1 MNNVQ
6 TNIMSAAPAPSTT
19 MKANAADA
27 VRPVNQAGATAN
39 RVPKKPSF
47 DRTLAKL
54 KDSKQDVAE
63 APETMAK
70 DPLMASIAA
79 SQQKQTESA
88 ASAGSKE
95 TPETGKTAAEASVPG
110 EALEAV
116 QAPEENASAESAAV
130 ASFDVRQSED
140 AGAAVE
146 QIAPADAQSTWMTP
160 FQKRGVE
167 PASAAIVPMDP
178 VASLVEEAVSTADAA
193 PGEADLHGDHGAVHQ
208 KNALRLD
215 NLAVLLPQSEKPVMQ
230 NLLQTLSGRNLPQ
243 SMQAAATSETP
254 AATHVTESSVEELL
268 PLTETTASLQPQTDL
283 PASEAE
289 KAVLP
294 DALLRAL
301 VQQPTAPAAAEAVSQ
316 IQTGQQP
323 VGQTAEASSDAGSVL
338 QDAAILPQKTDDT
351 SAGQG
356 MTEEGSD
363 DGFTGL
369 LNQQQM
375 SQQQKAQE
383 QKVQRED
390 LSQAEPMQSLEEG
403 TARTKVTF
411 PVQSFGEA
419 VHSPQAEPMQP
430 LEEGA
435 ARAKATFPVQ
445 SFGEPVQSSQDSLSQ
460 TTQANPAVSFQTTLQ
475 EAAEAQ
481 PAAPAAPQKDY
492 EVAKQ
497 IVEQARLL
505 RLPEETQM
513 VIRLKPEHLGE
524 LTLKVSVAASGAVN
538 AAFHT
543 DNASVRAIIET
554 SMIQLKHELQAQGL
568 KVDNVGV
575 YAGLGDHSMMNGQQD
590 ADAHYAQ
597 HGGQGS
603 SQGRD
608 TQQALA
614 SFEEEQQ
621 ALAAGAQ
628 QGVLAQDG
636 VDYRI

>member
-6 TNIMSAAPAPSTT
+6 TNIMSVAPAPNTAT
-19 MKANAADA
+19 KANAVDA
-27 VRPVNQAGATAN
+27 VRPVNQAGATAD

-63 APETMAK
+63 TPETMAK

-79 SQQKQTESA
+79 SQQKQTEQA

-110 EALEAV
+110 EALEVV
-116 QAPEENASAESAAV
+116 QTLEEKAPAQFAAV
-130 ASFDVRQSED
+130 AGFDVRQSED
-140 AGAAVE
+140 DGAAVE
-146 QIAPADAQSTWMTP
+146 QIASADVQSTWMTP
-160 FQKRGVE
+160 FQKQGAE
-167 PASAAIVPMDP
+167 SASAAIVPMDS
-178 VASLVEEAVSTADAA
+178 VASLVEEAVSTADNA
-193 PGEADLHGDHGAVHQ
+193 PDAADLHGDHGAAHQ

-243 SMQAAATSETP
+243 AMQAAATSETP

-268 PLTETTASLQPQTDL
+268 PLTETAASLQPQTNL

-301 VQQPTAPAAAEAVSQ
+301 VQQPTAPAAAESVPQ

-323 VGQTAEASSDAGSVL
+323 VGQTAEASSDAGAVL
-338 QDAAILPQKTDDT
+338 QDAAILPQKPDDT
-351 SAGQG
+351 STGQG
-356 MTEEGSD
+356 MTDEASD

-375 SQQQKAQE
+375 SQEQKAQE

-390 LSQAEPMQSLEEG
+390 LSQAEPMQPLEEG

-419 VHSPQAEPMQP
+419 VHNSQE
-430 LEEGA
+430 
-435 ARAKATFPVQ
+435 
-445 SFGEPVQSSQDSLSQ
+445 SSSQ

-481 PAAPAAPQKDY
+481 PTAPAAPQKDY

-505 RLPEETQM
+505 RMPEQTEM

-568 KVDNVGV
+568 KVDNVDV

-608 TQQALA
+608 AQQALA

>member
-6 TNIMSAAPAPSTT
+6 TNIMSVAPAPNTAT
-19 MKANAADA
+19 KANAIDA
-27 VRPVNQAGATAN
+27 VRPVNQAGATAD

-70 DPLMASIAA
+70 NPLMASIAA

-110 EALEAV
+110 EALEVV
-116 QAPEENASAESAAV
+116 QTLEEKAPAQFAAV
-130 ASFDVRQSED
+130 AGFDVRQSED

-146 QIAPADAQSTWMTP
+146 QTAPADVQPAWMTS
-160 FQKRGVE
+160 FQKRGAE
-167 PASAAIVPMDP
+167 SASAAIVPMDS
-178 VASLVEEAVSTADAA
+178 VARRVEEAVSTADATPDA
-193 PGEADLHGDHGAVHQ
+193 ADLHGNHGAAHQ

-243 SMQAAATSETP
+243 SMQTAEAGETP
-254 AATHVTESSVEELL
+254 AATPVTESSVEELL
-268 PLTETTASLQPQTDL
+268 PLTETTASLQPQTNL

-323 VGQTAEASSDAGSVL
+323 VGQTAEASSDAGTVL

-351 SAGQG
+351 STGQG
-356 MTEEGSD
+356 MTDEGSD

-369 LNQQQM
+369 LNRQQM
-375 SQQQKAQE
+375 SQEQKAQE
-383 QKVQRED
+383 QKVQREN
-390 LSQAEPMQSLEEG
+390 LSQAESM
-403 TARTKVTF
+403 
-411 PVQSFGEA
+411 QSFGEA
-419 VHSPQAEPMQP
+419 VHNLQE
-430 LEEGA
+430 
-435 ARAKATFPVQ
+435 
-445 SFGEPVQSSQDSLSQ
+445 SSSQ
-460 TTQANPAVSFQTTLQ
+460 TTQANPVVSFQTTLQ

-505 RLPEETQM
+505 RMPDETQM

>member
-6 TNIMSAAPAPSTT
+6 TNIMSVAPAPNTAA
-19 MKANAADA
+19 KANVADA
-27 VRPVNQAGATAN
+27 VRPVNQAGATAD
-39 RVPKKPSF
+39 RVLKKPSF

-63 APETMAK
+63 ALETMAK
-70 DPLMASIAA
+70 DPLMVSIAA
-79 SQQKQTESA
+79 SQQKQTEQA

-95 TPETGKTAAEASVPG
+95 TPETGKTAAEARVPG
-110 EALEAV
+110 EALEVV
-116 QAPEENASAESAAV
+116 QVPEENASAESAAV

-146 QIAPADAQSTWMTP
+146 QIAPADVQPAWMTP
-160 FQKRGVE
+160 FQKRGAE
-167 PASAAIVPMDP
+167 PASAAIVPMDS
-178 VASLVEEAVSTADAA
+178 VASRVEEAVSTADATPDA
-193 PGEADLHGDHGAVHQ
+193 ADLHGNHGAAHQ

-230 NLLQTLSGRNLPQ
+230 NLLQTLSGRSLPQ

-268 PLTETTASLQPQTDL
+268 PLTETAASLQPQTNL
-283 PASEAE
+283 LASEAE

-301 VQQPTAPAAAEAVSQ
+301 VQQPTAPAAAEAVPQ

-323 VGQTAEASSDAGSVL
+323 VGQTAEASSDAGTVL
-338 QDAAILPQKTDDT
+338 QDAAILPQKPDDT
-351 SAGQG
+351 SMGQG

-363 DGFTGL
+363 DGFAGL
-369 LNQQQM
+369 LNRQQM
-375 SQQQKAQE
+375 PQEQKAQE

-390 LSQAEPMQSLEEG
+390 FS
-403 TARTKVTF
+403 
-411 PVQSFGEA
+411 
-419 VHSPQAEPMQP
+419 QAEPMQP
-430 LEEGA
+430 LEEGT
-435 ARAKATFPVQ
+435 ARTKVTFPVQ

-524 LTLKVSVAASGAVN
+524 LTLRVSVAASGAVN

>member
-27 VRPVNQAGATAN
+27 VRPVNQAGATAD

-70 DPLMASIAA
+70 NPLMASIAA

-88 ASAGSKE
+88 ASASSKE
-95 TPETGKTAAEASVPG
+95 TPETGKTAAEAGVPG

-116 QAPEENASAESAAV
+116 QAPEEKAPAQFAAV
-130 ASFDVRQSED
+130 ASFDVRPSED
-140 AGAAVE
+140 AGTAVE
-146 QIAPADAQSTWMTP
+146 QIAPADVQSTWMTP
-160 FQKRGVE
+160 FQKRGAE
-167 PASAAIVPMDP
+167 SASAAIVPMDS
-178 VASLVEEAVSTADAA
+178 VASLVEEAVSTADATPDA
-193 PGEADLHGDHGAVHQ
+193 ADLHGNHGAAHQ

-215 NLAVLLPQSEKPVMQ
+215 NLAVLLPQSEKPVVQ
-230 NLLQTLSGRNLPQ
+230 NLLQTLSDRNLPQ
-243 SMQAAATSETP
+243 SMQTAATSEML
-254 AATHVTESSVEELL
+254 AATPVTESSVEELL
-268 PLTETTASLQPQTDL
+268 PLTETTASLQPQTNL
-283 PASEAE
+283 QASEAE

-316 IQTGQQP
+316 IQT
-323 VGQTAEASSDAGSVL
+323 AEASSDAGAVL

-351 SAGQG
+351 STGQG
-356 MTEEGSD
+356 MTDEASD

-369 LNQQQM
+369 LNRQQM
-375 SQQQKAQE
+375 SQEQKAQE
-383 QKVQRED
+383 QKVQREN
-390 LSQAEPMQSLEEG
+390 LSQAEPMQS
-403 TARTKVTF
+403 
-411 PVQSFGEA
+411 FGEA
-419 VHSPQAEPMQP
+419 VHNLQE
-430 LEEGA
+430 
-435 ARAKATFPVQ
+435 
-445 SFGEPVQSSQDSLSQ
+445 SSSQ

-505 RLPEETQM
+505 RMPEQTEM

-575 YAGLGDHSMMNGQQD
+575 YAGLGEHSMMNGQQD

-608 TQQALA
+608 AQQALA

>member
-27 VRPVNQAGATAN
+27 VRPVNQAGATAD

-95 TPETGKTAAEASVPG
+95 IPETGKTVAEASVPG

-116 QAPEENASAESAAV
+116 QASEENTPAQFAAV
-130 ASFDVRQSED
+130 ASFDVRPSED
-140 AGAAVE
+140 AGTAVE
-146 QIAPADAQSTWMTP
+146 QIAPADVQSTWMTP
-160 FQKRGVE
+160 FQKRGAE
-167 PASAAIVPMDP
+167 SASAAIVPMDS

-193 PGEADLHGDHGAVHQ
+193 PGEADLHGNHGAAHQ
-208 KNALRLD
+208 RNALRLD
-215 NLAVLLPQSEKPVMQ
+215 NLAVLLPQSEKPVVQ

-243 SMQAAATSETP
+243 SMQAAATSETLV
-254 AATHVTESSVEELL
+254 ATPVTESSVEELL
-268 PLTETTASLQPQTDL
+268 PLTETTASLQPQTNL
-283 PASEAE
+283 QASEAE
-289 KAVLP
+289 ESVLP

-301 VQQPTAPAAAEAVSQ
+301 VHQPTAPAAAEAVSQ
-316 IQTGQQP
+316 IQT
-323 VGQTAEASSDAGSVL
+323 AEASSDAGAVL

-351 SAGQG
+351 STGQG
-356 MTEEGSD
+356 MTDEASD

-369 LNQQQM
+369 LNRQQM
-375 SQQQKAQE
+375 SQEQKAQE
-383 QKVQRED
+383 QKVQREN
-390 LSQAEPMQSLEEG
+390 LSQAEPMQS
-403 TARTKVTF
+403 
-411 PVQSFGEA
+411 FGEA
-419 VHSPQAEPMQP
+419 VHNLQE
-430 LEEGA
+430 
-435 ARAKATFPVQ
+435 
-445 SFGEPVQSSQDSLSQ
+445 SSSQ

-505 RLPEETQM
+505 RMPEQTEM

-575 YAGLGDHSMMNGQQD
+575 YAGLGEHSMMNGQQD

-608 TQQALA
+608 AQQALA

>member
-6 TNIMSAAPAPSTT
+6 TNIMSVAPAPNTAT
-19 MKANAADA
+19 KANAVDG
-27 VRPVNQAGATAN
+27 VRPVNQAGATAD

-79 SQQKQTESA
+79 SQQKQTEQA
-88 ASAGSKE
+88 TSAGSKE
-95 TPETGKTAAEASVPG
+95 PPETGKTAAEASVPG
-110 EALEAV
+110 EALEVV
-116 QAPEENASAESAAV
+116 QTLEEKAPAQFAAV

-140 AGAAVE
+140 AGAAVEQTVE

-160 FQKRGVE
+160 FQKRGAE
-167 PASAAIVPMDP
+167 SASAAIVPMDS
-178 VASLVEEAVSTADAA
+178 VVSRVEEAFSTADAA
-193 PGEADLHGDHGAVHQ
+193 PDAADLHGDYGAAHQ

-268 PLTETTASLQPQTDL
+268 PLTETAASLQPQTNL

-323 VGQTAEASSDAGSVL
+323 VGQTTEASSDAGAVL
-338 QDAAILPQKTDDT
+338 QDAAILPQKPDDT
-351 SAGQG
+351 SMGQG
-356 MTEEGSD
+356 MTDEAPD

-369 LNQQQM
+369 LNRQQM
-375 SQQQKAQE
+375 PQEQKAQE
-383 QKVQRED
+383 EKVQREN
-390 LSQAEPMQSLEEG
+390 LSQAEPMQPLEEG

-411 PVQSFGEA
+411 PVQSFGES
-419 VHSPQAEPMQP
+419 VHNSQE
-430 LEEGA
+430 
-435 ARAKATFPVQ
+435 
-445 SFGEPVQSSQDSLSQ
+445 SSSQ
-460 TTQANPAVSFQTTLQ
+460 TTQANPAISFQTTLQ

-481 PAAPAAPQKDY
+481 PTAPAAPQKDY

-505 RLPEETQM
+505 RMPEQTEM

>member
-70 DPLMASIAA
+70 NPLMASIAA

-95 TPETGKTAAEASVPG
+95 TPETGKTAAEAGVPG

-116 QAPEENASAESAAV
+116 QAPEEKAPAQFAAV
-130 ASFDVRQSED
+130 AGFDVRQSED

-146 QIAPADAQSTWMTP
+146 QTAPADVQPAWMTS
-160 FQKRGVE
+160 FQKRGAE
-167 PASAAIVPMDP
+167 SASAAIVPMDS

-193 PGEADLHGDHGAVHQ
+193 PGEADLHGNHGAAHQ
-208 KNALRLD
+208 RNALRLD
-215 NLAVLLPQSEKPVMQ
+215 NLAVLLPQSEKPVVQ

-254 AATHVTESSVEELL
+254 VATPVTESSVEELL
-268 PLTETTASLQPQTDL
+268 PLTETTASLQPQTNL
-283 PASEAE
+283 QASEAE
-289 KAVLP
+289 ESVLP

-301 VQQPTAPAAAEAVSQ
+301 VHQPTAPAAAEAVSQ

-323 VGQTAEASSDAGSVL
+323 VGQTAEASSDAGAVL
-338 QDAAILPQKTDDT
+338 QDAAILLQKPNDT

-356 MTEEGSD
+356 MTDEGSD

-369 LNQQQM
+369 LNRQQM
-375 SQQQKAQE
+375 SQEQKAQE
-383 QKVQRED
+383 QKVQREN
-390 LSQAEPMQSLEEG
+390 LSQAEPMQS
-403 TARTKVTF
+403 
-411 PVQSFGEA
+411 FGEA
-419 VHSPQAEPMQP
+419 VHNLQE
-430 LEEGA
+430 
-435 ARAKATFPVQ
+435 
-445 SFGEPVQSSQDSLSQ
+445 SSSQ

-505 RLPEETQM
+505 RMPEQTEM

-575 YAGLGDHSMMNGQQD
+575 YAGLGEHSMMNGQQD

-608 TQQALA
+608 AQQALA

>member
-6 TNIMSAAPAPSTT
+6 TNIMSVAPAPNTAA
-19 MKANAADA
+19 KANVADA
-27 VRPVNQAGATAN
+27 VRPVNQAGATAD

-95 TPETGKTAAEASVPG
+95 IPETGKTAAEARVPG
-110 EALEAV
+110 EALEVV
-116 QAPEENASAESAAV
+116 QVPEENASAEPAAV

-146 QIAPADAQSTWMTP
+146 QTAPADVQPAWMTP
-160 FQKRGVE
+160 FQKRGAE
-167 PASAAIVPMDP
+167 SASAAIVPMDS
-178 VASLVEEAVSTADAA
+178 VASLVEEAVSTADATPDA
-193 PGEADLHGDHGAVHQ
+193 ADLHGNHGAAHQ

-268 PLTETTASLQPQTDL
+268 PLTETAASLQPQTNL

-301 VQQPTAPAAAEAVSQ
+301 VQQP
-316 IQTGQQP
+316 
-323 VGQTAEASSDAGSVL
+323 VGQTAETSSDAGAVL
-338 QDAAILPQKTDDT
+338 QDAAILPQKPDDT
-351 SAGQG
+351 STGQG
-356 MTEEGSD
+356 MTDEASD

-375 SQQQKAQE
+375 SQEQKAQE

-390 LSQAEPMQSLEEG
+390 LSQAEPMQPLEEG
-403 TARTKVTF
+403 TARTKATF

-419 VHSPQAEPMQP
+419 VHNSQE
-430 LEEGA
+430 
-435 ARAKATFPVQ
+435 
-445 SFGEPVQSSQDSLSQ
+445 SSSQ

-475 EAAEAQ
+475 EAAEVQ
-481 PAAPAAPQKDY
+481 PTAPAAPQKDY

-505 RLPEETQM
+505 RMPEQTEM

-608 TQQALA
+608 AQQALA

>member
-27 VRPVNQAGATAN
+27 VRPVNQAGATAD

-70 DPLMASIAA
+70 NPLMASIAA

-95 TPETGKTAAEASVPG
+95 TPETGKTAAEAGVPG

-116 QAPEENASAESAAV
+116 QAPEEKAPAQFAAV
-130 ASFDVRQSED
+130 AGFDVRQSED

-146 QIAPADAQSTWMTP
+146 QTAPADVQPAWMTP
-160 FQKRGVE
+160 FQKRGDE
-167 PASAAIVPMDP
+167 SASAAIVPMDS
-178 VASLVEEAVSTADAA
+178 VASRVEEAVSTADATPDA
-193 PGEADLHGDHGAVHQ
+193 ADLHGNHGAAHQ

-215 NLAVLLPQSEKPVMQ
+215 NLAALLPQSEKPVVQ
-230 NLLQTLSGRNLPQ
+230 NLLQTLSDRNLPQ
-243 SMQAAATSETP
+243 SMQTAATSEML
-254 AATHVTESSVEELL
+254 AATPVTESSVEELL
-268 PLTETTASLQPQTDL
+268 PLTETTASLQPQTNL
-283 PASEAE
+283 QASEAE

-316 IQTGQQP
+316 IQT
-323 VGQTAEASSDAGSVL
+323 AEASSDAGAVL

-351 SAGQG
+351 STGQG
-356 MTEEGSD
+356 MTDEASD

-369 LNQQQM
+369 LNRQQM
-375 SQQQKAQE
+375 SQEQKAQE
-383 QKVQRED
+383 QKVQREN
-390 LSQAEPMQSLEEG
+390 LSQAEPMQS
-403 TARTKVTF
+403 
-411 PVQSFGEA
+411 FGEA
-419 VHSPQAEPMQP
+419 VHNLQE
-430 LEEGA
+430 
-435 ARAKATFPVQ
+435 
-445 SFGEPVQSSQDSLSQ
+445 SSSQ

-505 RLPEETQM
+505 RMPEQTEM

-575 YAGLGDHSMMNGQQD
+575 YAGLGEHSMMNGQQD

-608 TQQALA
+608 AQQALA

>member
-27 VRPVNQAGATAN
+27 VRPVNQAGATAD

-70 DPLMASIAA
+70 NPLMASIAA

-110 EALEAV
+110 EALEVV
-116 QAPEENASAESAAV
+116 QVPEENASAQFAAV
-130 ASFDVRQSED
+130 AGFDVRQSKD
-140 AGAAVE
+140 DGAAVE
-146 QIAPADAQSTWMTP
+146 QTAPADVQPAWMTP

-167 PASAAIVPMDP
+167 PASAAIASMDS

-193 PGEADLHGDHGAVHQ
+193 LGEADLHGNHGAAHQ

-230 NLLQTLSGRNLPQ
+230 NLLQTLSDRNLPQ
-243 SMQAAATSETP
+243 SMQAAATSEML
-254 AATHVTESSVEELL
+254 AATPVTESSVEELL
-268 PLTETTASLQPQTDL
+268 PLTETTASLQPQTNL

-323 VGQTAEASSDAGSVL
+323 VGQTAEASSDAGTVL

-351 SAGQG
+351 STGQG
-356 MTEEGSD
+356 MTDEGSD

-369 LNQQQM
+369 LNRQQM
-375 SQQQKAQE
+375 SQEQKAQE
-383 QKVQRED
+383 QKVQREN
-390 LSQAEPMQSLEEG
+390 LSQAESM
-403 TARTKVTF
+403 
-411 PVQSFGEA
+411 QSFGEA
-419 VHSPQAEPMQP
+419 VHNLQE
-430 LEEGA
+430 
-435 ARAKATFPVQ
+435 
-445 SFGEPVQSSQDSLSQ
+445 SSSQ
-460 TTQANPAVSFQTTLQ
+460 TTQANPVVSFQTTLQ

-505 RLPEETQM
+505 RMPDETQM

>member
-6 TNIMSAAPAPSTT
+6 TNIMSVAPAPNTAA
-19 MKANAADA
+19 KANVADA
-27 VRPVNQAGATAN
+27 VRPVNQAGATAD

-54 KDSKQDVAE
+54 KNLKQDVAE

-95 TPETGKTAAEASVPG
+95 IPETGKTAAEARVPG
-110 EALEAV
+110 EALEV
-116 QAPEENASAESAAV
+116 MQVPEENASAESAAV

-160 FQKRGVE
+160 FQKRGAE

-193 PGEADLHGDHGAVHQ
+193 PSEVDLHGNHGAAHQ

-254 AATHVTESSVEELL
+254 AATPVTESSVEELL
-268 PLTETTASLQPQTDL
+268 PLTETAASLQPQTNL

-301 VQQPTAPAAAEAVSQ
+301 VQQPTAPAAEAVSQ

-323 VGQTAEASSDAGSVL
+323 IGQTAKVSSDVGAVL
-338 QDAAILPQKTDDT
+338 QDAAILLQKPDDT
-351 SAGQG
+351 STGQG
-356 MTEEGSD
+356 MTDEGSD
-363 DGFTGL
+363 DGFAGL
-369 LNQQQM
+369 LNRQQM
-375 SQQQKAQE
+375 PQEQKAQA

-390 LSQAEPMQSLEEG
+390 FSQAEPMQPLEEG

-445 SFGEPVQSSQDSLSQ
+445 SFGEAVQSSQDSLSQ

-590 ADAHYAQ
+590 ADPHYAQ

>member
-6 TNIMSAAPAPSTT
+6 TNIMSVAPAPNTAT
-19 MKANAADA
+19 KANAVDA
-27 VRPVNQAGATAN
+27 VRPVNQAGATAD

-70 DPLMASIAA
+70 DPLMVSIAA
-79 SQQKQTESA
+79 SQQKQTEQA

-95 TPETGKTAAEASVPG
+95 PPETGKTAAEASVPG
-110 EALEAV
+110 EALESV
-116 QAPEENASAESAAV
+116 QAPEEKAPAQFSAV
-130 ASFDVRQSED
+130 AGFDVRQSED
-140 AGAAVE
+140 DGAAVE
-146 QIAPADAQSTWMTP
+146 QTAPADVQPARMTP
-160 FQKRGVE
+160 FQKRGAE
-167 PASAAIVPMDP
+167 PASAVIASMDS

-193 PGEADLHGDHGAVHQ
+193 PDAADLHGDHGAAHQ

-230 NLLQTLSGRNLPQ
+230 NLLQTLSGRNLLQ

-254 AATHVTESSVEELL
+254 AATPVTESSVEELL
-268 PLTETTASLQPQTDL
+268 PLTETTASLQPQTNL

-301 VQQPTAPAAAEAVSQ
+301 VR
-316 IQTGQQP
+316 QP
-323 VGQTAEASSDAGSVL
+323 VGQTAETSSDAGAVL
-338 QDAAILPQKTDDT
+338 QDAAILPQKPDDT
-351 SAGQG
+351 STGQG
-356 MTEEGSD
+356 MTDEASD

-375 SQQQKAQE
+375 SQEQKAQE

-390 LSQAEPMQSLEEG
+390 LSQAEPMQPLEEG
-403 TARTKVTF
+403 TARTKATF

-419 VHSPQAEPMQP
+419 VHNSQE
-430 LEEGA
+430 
-435 ARAKATFPVQ
+435 
-445 SFGEPVQSSQDSLSQ
+445 SSSQ

-481 PAAPAAPQKDY
+481 PTAPAAPQKDY

-505 RLPEETQM
+505 RMPEQTEM

-608 TQQALA
+608 AQQALA

>member
-27 VRPVNQAGATAN
+27 VRPVNQAGATAD

-95 TPETGKTAAEASVPG
+95 TPETGKTAAEAGVPG

-116 QAPEENASAESAAV
+116 QAPEENTPAQFAAV
-130 ASFDVRQSED
+130 ASFDVRPSED
-140 AGAAVE
+140 AGTAVE
-146 QIAPADAQSTWMTP
+146 QIAPADVQSTWMTP
-160 FQKRGVE
+160 FQKRGAE
-167 PASAAIVPMDP
+167 SASAAIVPMDS
-178 VASLVEEAVSTADAA
+178 VASLVEEAVSTADATPDA
-193 PGEADLHGDHGAVHQ
+193 ADLHGNHGAAHQ

-215 NLAVLLPQSEKPVMQ
+215 NLAALLPQSEKPVVQ
-230 NLLQTLSGRNLPQ
+230 NLLQTLSDRNLPQ
-243 SMQAAATSETP
+243 SMQTAATSEML
-254 AATHVTESSVEELL
+254 AATPVTESSVEELL
-268 PLTETTASLQPQTDL
+268 PLTETTASLQPQTNL
-283 PASEAE
+283 QASEAE

-316 IQTGQQP
+316 IQT
-323 VGQTAEASSDAGSVL
+323 AEASSDAGAVL

-351 SAGQG
+351 STGQG
-356 MTEEGSD
+356 MTDEASD

-369 LNQQQM
+369 LNRQQM
-375 SQQQKAQE
+375 SQEQKAQE
-383 QKVQRED
+383 QKVQREN
-390 LSQAEPMQSLEEG
+390 LSQAEPMQS
-403 TARTKVTF
+403 
-411 PVQSFGEA
+411 FGEA
-419 VHSPQAEPMQP
+419 VHNLQE
-430 LEEGA
+430 
-435 ARAKATFPVQ
+435 
-445 SFGEPVQSSQDSLSQ
+445 SSSQ

-505 RLPEETQM
+505 RMPEQTEM

-575 YAGLGDHSMMNGQQD
+575 YAGLGEHSMMNGQQD

-608 TQQALA
+608 AQQALA

>member
-27 VRPVNQAGATAN
+27 VRPVNQAGATAD

-70 DPLMASIAA
+70 NPLMASIAA

-88 ASAGSKE
+88 ASASSKE
-95 TPETGKTAAEASVPG
+95 TPETGKTAAEAGVPG

-116 QAPEENASAESAAV
+116 QAPEEKAPAQFAAV
-130 ASFDVRQSED
+130 AGFDVRQSED

-146 QIAPADAQSTWMTP
+146 QTAPADVQPAWMTS
-160 FQKRGVE
+160 FQKRGAE
-167 PASAAIVPMDP
+167 SASAAIVPMDS

-193 PGEADLHGDHGAVHQ
+193 PGEADLHGNHGAAHQ
-208 KNALRLD
+208 RNALRLD
-215 NLAVLLPQSEKPVMQ
+215 NLAVLLPQSEKPVVQ

-243 SMQAAATSETP
+243 SMQAAATSETLV
-254 AATHVTESSVEELL
+254 ATPVTESSVEELL
-268 PLTETTASLQPQTDL
+268 PLTETTASLQPQTNL
-283 PASEAE
+283 QASEAE
-289 KAVLP
+289 ESVLP

-301 VQQPTAPAAAEAVSQ
+301 VHQPTAPAAAEAVSQ
-316 IQTGQQP
+316 IQT
-323 VGQTAEASSDAGSVL
+323 AEASSDAGAVL

-351 SAGQG
+351 STGQG
-356 MTEEGSD
+356 MTDEAPD

-369 LNQQQM
+369 LNRQQM
-375 SQQQKAQE
+375 SQEQKAQE
-383 QKVQRED
+383 QKVQREN
-390 LSQAEPMQSLEEG
+390 LSQAEPMQS
-403 TARTKVTF
+403 
-411 PVQSFGEA
+411 FGEA
-419 VHSPQAEPMQP
+419 VHNLQE
-430 LEEGA
+430 
-435 ARAKATFPVQ
+435 
-445 SFGEPVQSSQDSLSQ
+445 SSSQ

-505 RLPEETQM
+505 RMPEQTEM

-575 YAGLGDHSMMNGQQD
+575 YAGLGEHSMMNGQQD

-608 TQQALA
+608 AQQALA

>member
-27 VRPVNQAGATAN
+27 VRPVNQAGATAD

-54 KDSKQDVAE
+54 KDSKQDVVE

-95 TPETGKTAAEASVPG
+95 TPETGKTAAEAGVPG

-116 QAPEENASAESAAV
+116 QAPEEKAPAQFAAV
-130 ASFDVRQSED
+130 AGFDVRQSED

-146 QIAPADAQSTWMTP
+146 QTAPADVQPAWMTS
-160 FQKRGVE
+160 FQKRGAE
-167 PASAAIVPMDP
+167 SASAAIVPMDS
-178 VASLVEEAVSTADAA
+178 VARRVEEAVSTADATPDA
-193 PGEADLHGDHGAVHQ
+193 ADLHGNHGAAHQ

-243 SMQAAATSETP
+243 SMQTAATSETP
-254 AATHVTESSVEELL
+254 VATPVMESSVEELL
-268 PLTETTASLQPQTDL
+268 PLTETTASLQPQTNL
-283 PASEAE
+283 QASEAE
-289 KAVLP
+289 ESVLP

-316 IQTGQQP
+316 IQT
-323 VGQTAEASSDAGSVL
+323 AEASSDAGAVL

-351 SAGQG
+351 STGQG
-356 MTEEGSD
+356 MTDEGSD

-369 LNQQQM
+369 LNRQQM
-375 SQQQKAQE
+375 SQEQKAQE
-383 QKVQRED
+383 QKVQREN
-390 LSQAEPMQSLEEG
+390 LSQAEPMQS
-403 TARTKVTF
+403 
-411 PVQSFGEA
+411 FGEA
-419 VHSPQAEPMQP
+419 VHNLQE
-430 LEEGA
+430 
-435 ARAKATFPVQ
+435 
-445 SFGEPVQSSQDSLSQ
+445 SSSQ

-505 RLPEETQM
+505 RMPEQTEM

-575 YAGLGDHSMMNGQQD
+575 YAGLGEHSMMNGQQD

-608 TQQALA
+608 AQQALA